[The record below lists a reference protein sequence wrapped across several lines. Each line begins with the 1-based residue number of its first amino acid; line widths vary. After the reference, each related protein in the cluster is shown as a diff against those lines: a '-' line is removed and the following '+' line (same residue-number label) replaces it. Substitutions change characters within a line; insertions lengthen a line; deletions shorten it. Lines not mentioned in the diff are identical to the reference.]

1 MMNSAK
7 VLLMVQYVFIIWQ
20 SSVYSASRSVQ
31 PASGCFFFVLAQ
43 PSAADHRCSSR
54 PLRTPKRPTQPPLLA
69 GRCASPMV
77 GEEGEGSRRN
87 TTYRCR
93 FTRVAAVRP
102 RVLRLPLVLW
112 TDQHRPLMSD
122 SISTNRLDLQPLETV
137 CQRPAAVPIPV
148 AWRSTFWVAWRPKN
162 YCSDRFLII
171 DVRQYF
177 HEPSWPQATLTQS
190 FANVPPLFLSQT
202 KLWVAWQINLCLP
215 NFDPCLSLNLH
226 GKSDFI
232 LPNCSSSFLYSISP
246 SCMTN
251 QTFKLHGNRTVCKP
265 PRLLNTTVVLSQT
278 VLTLSDADPVA
289 CQISTAVPLTV
300 AWQS

>member
-7 VLLMVQYVFIIWQ
+7 VLLVVQYVFIIWQ

-122 SISTNRLDLQPLETV
+122 SISTNHLDLKRRWPNRLPMSHRCFSRKRNFGLRGKLIYV
-137 CQRPAAVPIPV
+137 CQISIPVCRLICMASQTLSYPTVRRVSSTLSLPV
-148 AWRSTFWVAWRPKN
+148 AWQTKLLSCMVTEPFANRRV
-162 YCSDRFLII
+162 CLI
-171 DVRQYF
+171 QLLCF
-177 HEPSWPQATLTQS
+177 HRPSWPWVMLTQLLVK
-190 FANVPPLFLSQT
+190 FPPLFLSQ
-202 KLWVAWQINLCLP
+202 LHDNL
-215 NFDPCLSLNLH
+215 S
-226 GKSDFI
+226 
-232 LPNCSSSFLYSISP
+232 
-246 SCMTN
+246 
-251 QTFKLHGNRTVCKP
+251 
-265 PRLLNTTVVLSQT
+265 
-278 VLTLSDADPVA
+278 
-289 CQISTAVPLTV
+289 
-300 AWQS
+300 